1 MSELAQAL
9 TGDSAAAPAAHIIEG
24 LNEELVHRI
33 VPNVPHTIYEELWHL
48 AFWQEISLDWIRGI
62 ETPFP
67 AKFSDGFPSK
77 TNAESWEHLS
87 QRFLETAEQAAAAAR
102 DTSYLDES
110 VRCPSRPGT
119 PTRVM
124 SVRDQLISLAAHNAY
139 HLGRIVVLR
148 QLHQAWPPVSGGFSW

>member
-1 MSELAQAL
+1 MSELEQAL
-9 TGDSAAAPAAHIIEG
+9 TGDSAATPAAHIIEG

-33 VPNVPHTIYEELWHL
+33 FPNVPHTIYEELWHL